1 MQPNQHQCWGREN
14 VSLEA
19 DAQVTFSSFFLLYG
33 VWMAVPTAQQA
44 QQSIHLAEGLTPLQ
58 LNFVSEKE
66 SFMHLLLSKEALHE

>member
-1 MQPNQHQCWGREN
+1 
-14 VSLEA
+14 
-19 DAQVTFSSFFLLYG
+19 
-33 VWMAVPTAQQA
+33 MAVPTAQQA